1 MPRPV
6 KCRRVC
12 CLPKNAGFTPVSG
25 GCEMNPILLTV
36 DEYEAIRL
44 IDKEGFS
51 QEECGARMEVA
62 RTTVQQ
68 IYTSARRKLADALVD
83 GRPLKIEGGEYRLCD
98 GEEAFCTCGGCLR
111 HRCAMEQQRC
121 HAEEEQSK

>member
-6 KCRRVC
+6 KCRKVC
-12 CLPKNAGFTPVSG
+12 CLPKNAGFTPLDDS
-25 GCEMNPILLTV
+25 CEKTPVFLTV

-51 QEECGARMEVA
+51 QEECGERMEVA

-68 IYTSARRKLADALVD
+68 IYTSARKKLADALVD
-83 GRPLKIEGGEYRLCD
+83 GLPLKIGGGEYRLCD
-98 GEEAFCTCGGCLR
+98 GKEAFCTCGGCRR
-111 HRCAMEQQRC
+111 HRYALEQRN
-121 HAEEEQSK
+121 ANKEETT

>member
-12 CLPKNAGFTPVSG
+12 CLPRTQEFAPVN
-25 GCEMNPILLTV
+25 GCCGMAPVELTV
-36 DEYEAIRL
+36 DEFETIRL
-44 IDKEGFS
+44 IDKEGLS
-51 QEECGARMEVA
+51 QEECSVRMEVA

-83 GRPLKIEGGEYRLCD
+83 GRVLKIGGGEYRIC
-98 GEEAFCTCGGCLR
+98 GENESYCGCGGC
-111 HRCAMEQQRC
+111 HRKKHGILAMQS
-121 HAEEEQSK
+121 AEEE